1 MTGLLTNAM
10 AFNRAFV
17 AAGGVLASGVDPAG
31 GALPGFGDHRNY
43 ELFIESGF
51 RPEEAIQIM
60 TANGAKVL
68 GVDSELGT
76 VAVGKLADLVVIDG
90 DLTSGGSMIR
100 NVSTVFKDGIGYD
113 AVGLLDSVKGQVGLR

>member
-1 MTGLLTNAM
+1 MT
-10 AFNRAFV
+10 R
-17 AAGGVLASGVDPAG
+17 GGVLASGVDPAG

-60 TANGAKVL
+60 TANGAEVL
-68 GVDSELGT
+68 GVSNELGT

-90 DLTSGGSMIR
+90 DLTADGSMIR
-100 NVSTVFKDGIGYD
+100 NVSIVFKDGVGFD
-113 AVGLLDSVKGQVGLR
+113 AGKLLDSVKGEVGLR